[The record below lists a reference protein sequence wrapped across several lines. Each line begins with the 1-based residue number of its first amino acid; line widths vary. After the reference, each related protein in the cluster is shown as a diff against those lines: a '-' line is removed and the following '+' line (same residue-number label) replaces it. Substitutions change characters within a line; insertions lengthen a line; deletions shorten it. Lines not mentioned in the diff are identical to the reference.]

1 MRPNPLWSPSIP
13 FAKKVKADHCASP
26 TERDL
31 LPYQDFGIR
40 KLVLRSLKL
49 FLRGKIT
56 RKARVAKGFERK
68 ILLKIS
74 ISLAG

>member
-13 FAKKVKADHCASP
+13 FDKKVKADHCASP
-26 TERDL
+26 TDRDL
-31 LPYQDFGIR
+31 FPYQDFGIR

-56 RKARVAKGFERK
+56 RKARVAKGFE
-68 ILLKIS
+68 LETLHKIS
-74 ISLAG
+74 LSLTT